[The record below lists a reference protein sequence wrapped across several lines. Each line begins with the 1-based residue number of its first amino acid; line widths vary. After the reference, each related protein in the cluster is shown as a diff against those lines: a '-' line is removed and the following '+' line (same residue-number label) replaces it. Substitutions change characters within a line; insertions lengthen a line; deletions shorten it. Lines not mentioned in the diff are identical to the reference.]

1 MIGWD
6 VLLGAA
12 LEAGLGVLG
21 EAGLGDELR
30 DLKLQLTQRDEKV
43 RRRAFDLA
51 FDEAVQAAGEA
62 SLRPLLD
69 HQPFREAVVAG
80 LLDPEQGLDVQS
92 AAQVWGEQL
101 PAHARA
107 LRRFFTALEN
117 ALLGDSTWGPVLERY
132 QELRFRQ
139 DVLAALRQRNA
150 DVPARQL
157 VSTLSARLTGS
168 GAIAQGTGAMAGGAG
183 SVVAK
188 EIHGPVTVTNIE
200 KQEVFPP
207 APPDPIQRAREHYLI
222 RLRQQ
227 CNVLPLGTLGGEQ
240 DTGQDVSLEQV
251 YVDLDTQTRVPLT
264 EEEKAKRE
272 GPLPDRE
279 QEKLLSALEAATQ
292 NHRLV
297 LLGDPGSG
305 KSTFVRQL
313 TAWLAGACLGKRD
326 PLPDWDPC
334 LLPMLTTLRDLS
346 PRLGALKLDGLSDK
360 EQQCRLVEA
369 MQQQWHADLG
379 ELGAHDLAP
388 GLEEALTDGKV
399 VLVLDGLDEVPAGL
413 RGRVRQAVHAVLSR
427 YPAVQ
432 RVIVTCRIRS
442 YAGAAVLR
450 EFAAHT
456 LAPFDEDKIA
466 KFVEAWYEAQAGL
479 GRMSGEQARS
489 RAQDL
494 QQAARTRDLLP
505 LSSNPMLLTTMA
517 IIHQREVGLPR
528 ERVRLYAQAVQV
540 LISRWQKR
548 KGLVVSDA
556 LSQVLSS
563 DLALRSI
570 LERLGYEAH
579 RIQSEQGN
587 EADLARKDILALLEA
602 PEYLGEMG
610 VASEFLDYCDQ
621 RAGLLIGRGG
631 GVEDIGEEGRK
642 PQTYTFP
649 HRTFQEYLAGCY
661 MVKGRTRE
669 IAAEYLMRV
678 QEGDYWTL
686 ASRLGAEE
694 LLYNKTKPEDVLDL
708 AYALCPARAPAL
720 EQDWRAVLW
729 SGQAAA
735 LLGREQVTRDAD
747 KPLGDAAYLERLLPR
762 LVEIVQQERLG
773 AVERTEAGRVLGK
786 LGDPRSEVKT
796 LDSMQFCL
804 VPAGPFVMGSV
815 DTPGVYGDEK
825 PQHQVNL
832 QYDYWMARHPV
843 TNAQF
848 AAFVEAGGYKEPR
861 YWREAEKAGTW
872 QDGLARRW
880 WYELSEGE
888 TKRVEETGA
897 APHDFGE
904 PFNLPNHPVV
914 GVTWYEA
921 LAFARWL
928 TDRWRKQ
935 GLLPDRWQVCLPSE
949 AQWEKAARGGIQISN
964 IKCKISNLKGD
975 MEKQVTQ
982 QKNPDP
988 KRVYPWG
995 DEPDA
1000 NRMNYAETRIETTSA
1015 AGCFPGGASPY
1026 GCEDMSGNVWE
1037 WCATKWQDSYK
1048 NYKDNNDPN
1057 GGDPRVL
1064 RGGAFGSDE
1073 DGVRC
1078 AIRDWGDPDGRND
1091 NVGFRVVLS
1100 PL

>member
-1 MIGWD
+1 MTFDLSTWKQSAGEKLHRIGSWLD
-6 VLLGAA
+6 RRKQQDAPYLVYGTLCGLSLWPLVEAARAGQFLPVMMALGSVAGSAGGNLIAEQVQRWKDQADADEAEVNAWVQEHAPADPNLRAA
-12 LEAGLGVLG
+12 LDAIL
-21 EAGLGDELR
+21 
-30 DLKLQLTQRDEKV
+30 
-43 RRRAFDLA
+43 
-51 FDEAVQAAGEA
+51 
-62 SLRPLLD
+62 
-69 HQPFREAVVAG
+69 
-80 LLDPEQGLDVQS
+80 
-92 AAQVWGEQL
+92 EQL
-101 PAHARA
+101 DAVTQAQSGFKEA
-107 LRRFFTALEN
+107 
-117 ALLGDSTWGPVLERY
+117 D
-132 QELRFRQ
+132 
-139 DVLAALRQRNA
+139 RQRFA
-150 DVPARQL
+150 DTLKSELAQLGNLARYEA
-157 VSTLSARLTGS
+157 TLIGS
-168 GAIAQGTGAMAGGAG
+168 GAIAQGA
-183 SVVAK
+183 
-188 EIHGPVTVTNIE
+188 GPVAAGERGVAVGGNVTGNIIAGDQNRVVQAETYIE
-200 KQEVFPP
+200 KQEVHSPT
-207 APPDPIQRAREHYLI
+207 PPDPVQRAREHYLT

-272 GPLPDRE
+272 GPLPGRE
-279 QEKLLSALEAATQ
+279 QERLLSALEAATQ

-313 TAWLAGACLGKRD
+313 TAWLAAACLGKRG

-399 VLVLDGLDEVPAGL
+399 ALVLDGLDEVPAGL
-413 RGRVRQAVHAVLSR
+413 RGRVRQAVHAVLSC

-456 LAPFDEDKIA
+456 LASFNEDKISQ
-466 KFVEAWYEAQAGL
+466 FVAAWYEAQSDL
-479 GRMSGEQARS
+479 GRMSDEQAKS

-556 LSQVLSS
+556 LGQVLSS

-579 RIQSEQGN
+579 RIQSAQGN

-602 PEYLGEMG
+602 PEYLGEVG

-631 GVEDIGEEGRK
+631 EEGK
-642 PQTYTFP
+642 PRTYTFA

-678 QEGDYWTL
+678 KEGDYWML

-708 AYALCPARAPAL
+708 AYALCPTRAPAQ
-720 EQDWRAVLW
+720 EPDWRAVLW

-762 LVEIVQQERLG
+762 LVEIVQQERLD
-773 AVERTEAGRVLGK
+773 AVERAEAGRALGR
-786 LGDPRSEVKT
+786 LGDPRPEVMS
-796 LDSMQFCL
+796 LDHMEFCF
-804 VPAGPFVMGSV
+804 VPRGPFWMGSK
-815 DTPGVYGDEK
+815 DAPGVSDYEK
-825 PQHQVNL
+825 PQHQVNVAN
-832 QYDYWMARHPV
+832 DYWVARHPV
-843 TNAQF
+843 TNAHF
-848 AAFVEAGGYKEPR
+848 AAFVEAGGYREPR
-861 YWREAEKAGTW
+861 YWREAEKAEAW

-880 WYELSEGE
+880 WYESSGGE
-888 TKRVEETGA
+888 VKRVEETSA

-921 LAFARWL
+921 LAFTRWL
-928 TDRWRKQ
+928 TDHWRKQ
-935 GLLPDRWQVCLPSE
+935 GLLLDSRQVCLPSE
-949 AQWEKAARGGIQISN
+949 AQWEKAARGGVQISN
-964 IKCKISNLKGD
+964 IKCQISDLKGE
-975 MEKQVTQ
+975 MEKQIKQ
-982 QKNPDP
+982 QKNPNP

-1015 AGCFPGGASPY
+1015 VGCFPGGASLY

-1048 NYKDNNDPN
+1048 DYKGDNDPN
-1057 GGDPRVL
+1057 GSDARVL
-1064 RGGAFGSDE
+1064 RGGAFSFNE
-1073 DGVRC
+1073 YYVRC
-1078 AIRDWGDPDGRND
+1078 AFRFGYFPDFRDSDL
-1091 NVGFRVVLS
+1091 GFRVVLS